1 MTKEPKAPKLTL
13 AKAREEHA
21 RLQAEIAEH
30 DRRYHGRGRADH
42 FRRRIRCAAPALHRA
57 RRGVSQACR
66 RGFRQS
72 QGRRGAVGEIRQ
84 GPPPRADAVAR
95 QYLRR
100 RGGRGV
106 LRPGAALSGLER
118 RRAAR
123 CRCGSQDRRAL
134 LQPALREWRTR
145 PGGDA
150 RRRLRRRG
158 RDRERAR
165 GGSDPE
171 APQGRAEDLRGA
183 RRGLHAPHRLC
194 RAERAPGRRRQAGL
208 RQSAQL
214 RRRLAAPARSAHD
227 RRAAACSFSPTPGEK
242 SASPSPRPSSA
253 PSRPW
258 VASACR
264 PIP

>member
-30 DRRYHGRGRADH
+30 DRRYHGEDAPIISDAEYDAL
-42 FRRRIRCAAPALHRA
+42 RRRYTALEDDIP
-57 RRGVSQACR
+57 QACR
-66 RGFRQS
+66 RGLCKS
-72 QGRRGAVGEIRQ
+72 QGRRGAIGEIRQ
-84 GPPPRADAVAR
+84 GPPSRADALAR

-100 RGGRGV
+100 RGSRGV
-106 LRPGAALSGLER
+106 LRPRAAVSGLER

-123 CRCGSQDRRAL
+123 CRCGSQDRRPL

-171 APQGRAEDLRGA
+171 APQGRA
-183 RRGLHAPHRLC
+183 RR
-194 RAERAPGRRRQAGL
+194 
-208 RQSAQL
+208 S
-214 RRRLAAPARSAHD
+214 SK
-227 RRAAACSFSPTPGEK
+227 RAAKSTCATPTL
-242 SASPSPRPSSA
+242 PR
-253 PSRPW
+253 
-258 VASACR
+258 
-264 PIP
+264 